1 MKKRRRH
8 HGMRSLSSTS
18 HRRHDD
24 KCHDRHDH
32 DHDNERFND
41 DTVVEQEAD
50 QDIDNLQVSEEAIII
65 RNSADVEV
73 HTTDTQAA
81 VNLQA
86 ALQVAIALVLSITI
100 ADSDRAEA
108 VTQDLLQKIETKQI
122 NRQKTLILNSQCVRV
137 TTTDTDIAVNIQAL
151 LQVLVA
157 LVAKI
162 DVL

>member
-1 MKKRRRH
+1 MNGKKHTHKRRRSG
-8 HGMRSLSSTS
+8 GMRSLSSTS
-18 HRRHDD
+18 RRRDD
-24 KCHDRHDH
+24 IRDDIRD
-32 DHDNERFND
+32 DRFND
-41 DTVVEQEAD
+41 EVVEQDAD
-50 QDIDNLQVSEEAIII
+50 QDIEDLQVSEECIII

-86 ALQVAIALVLSITI
+86 ALQVAIALVLSLTI
-100 ADSDRAEA
+100 ADSAKAEA

>member
-1 MKKRRRH
+1 MKGKKHTHKRRRST
-8 HGMRSLSSTS
+8 GMRSLSSTS
-18 HRRHDD
+18 KRRHDD
-24 KCHDRHDH
+24 CGHDRVA
-32 DHDNERFND
+32 D
-41 DTVVEQEAD
+41 DATVAQDAD
-50 QDIDNLQVSEEAIII
+50 QDIEDLQVSEECIII

-86 ALQVAIALVLSITI
+86 ALQVAIALVLSLTI
-100 ADSDRAEA
+100 ADSDKAEA

-122 NRQKTLILNSQCVRV
+122 NKQKTLILNSQCVRV

>member
-1 MKKRRRH
+1 MKGKKHTHKRRRST
-8 HGMRSLSSTS
+8 GMRSLSSTS
-18 HRRHDD
+18 NRG
-24 KCHDRHDH
+24 HDRVA
-32 DHDNERFND
+32 D
-41 DTVVEQEAD
+41 DTTVDQDAD
-50 QDIDNLQVSEEAIII
+50 QDIEDLQVSEECIII

-86 ALQVAIALVLSITI
+86 ALQVAIALVLSLTI
-100 ADSDRAEA
+100 ADSDKAEA

-122 NRQKTLILNSQCVRV
+122 NKQKTLILNSQCVRV

>member
-1 MKKRRRH
+1 MKGKKHTHKRRRSN
-8 HGMRSLSSTS
+8 GMRSLSSTS
-18 HRRHDD
+18 NRHHDG
-24 KCHDRHDH
+24 HDRVA
-32 DHDNERFND
+32 D
-41 DTVVEQEAD
+41 DATVEQDAD
-50 QDIDNLQVSEEAIII
+50 QDIEDLQVSEECIII

-86 ALQVAIALVLSITI
+86 ALQVAIALVLSLTI
-100 ADSDRAEA
+100 ADSAKAEA

-122 NRQKTLILNSQCVRV
+122 NKQKTLILNSQCVRV